1 MCASGY
7 TLAIPVCQS
16 GKIRVTHKKT
26 PSGERARDEKH
37 RRVMRLSPD
46 VKR

>member
-16 GKIRVTHKKT
+16 GKIRVTHKKNSERRSVRVT
-26 PSGERARDEKH
+26 KSIGE
-37 RRVMRLSPD
+37 
-46 VKR
+46 